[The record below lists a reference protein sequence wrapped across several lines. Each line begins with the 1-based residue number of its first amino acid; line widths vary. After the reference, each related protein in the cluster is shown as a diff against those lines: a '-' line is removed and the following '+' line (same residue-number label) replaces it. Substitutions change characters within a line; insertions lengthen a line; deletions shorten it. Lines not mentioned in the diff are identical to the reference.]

1 MHFSRYSLI
10 PLCNLDEDIHL
21 AMIDMIYARNL
32 ALNKQVLWYSD
43 TVKPDLGGHE
53 DRDFR
58 IYFQEEIENPEVA
71 VKGFYRGYSVELDL
85 SMLPVNTV
93 LQSEYVKDFEDAT
106 AFANQYQDSRKGTSF
121 GQVQATG
128 EFDTDLDEYV
138 TCATMFKHLKTVI
151 NIWLQDLSRNDVYA
165 DALVSHLFRWL
176 SSPAEAKLYDP
187 LLHRLVHKLMK
198 KNFFMLLQSL
208 KLLGCKVVYASFHK
222 VIIHTERTSL
232 DEADNF
238 IKFVLHTIK
247 QNPLFTYINLVPSE
261 YWSILLFKDAFNY
274 GGVQEQAGSARMV
287 TQKWDVAL
295 HLPPAIQK
303 KFGLVVGEYI
313 LKVYKHNLKLRAH
326 GVTTLAG
333 EDENQVETAR
343 AMNYMDS
350 VDDQKKERDHEFIE
364 RLIGEYFSRKLLSMI
379 EDMDV
384 KKDDEVH

>member
-1 MHFSRYSLI
+1 
-10 PLCNLDEDIHL
+10 
-21 AMIDMIYARNL
+21 
-32 ALNKQVLWYSD
+32 
-43 TVKPDLGGHE
+43 
-53 DRDFR
+53 
-58 IYFQEEIENPEVA
+58 
-71 VKGFYRGYSVELDL
+71 
-85 SMLPVNTV
+85 
-93 LQSEYVKDFEDAT
+93 
-106 AFANQYQDSRKGTSF
+106 
-121 GQVQATG
+121 VQATG
-128 EFDTDLDEYV
+128 DFDTDLDEYV

-208 KLLGCKVVYASFHK
+208 KLLGCKVIYASFHK

-232 DEADNF
+232 DEAENF

-247 QNPLFTYINLVPSE
+247 QNPLFTYINLMPSE
-261 YWSILLFKDAFNY
+261 YWSVLLFKDAFNY
-274 GGVQEQAGSARMV
+274 GGVQEQAGSNRMV

-303 KFGLVVGEYI
+303 KFSLVVGEYI
-313 LKVYKHNLKLRAH
+313 LKVYKHNLKLRAQ

-333 EDENQVETAR
+333 EEENQVETAK

-350 VDDQKKERDHEFIE
+350 VDDQKKERDHDFIE
-364 RLIGEYFSRKLLSMI
+364 RLISEYFSRKLLTMI

-384 KKDDEVH
+384 KKDAEEGGQALEYREEDD